1 MRNNVPKL
9 PDKVM
14 CCTRPISLYVPP
26 SDGENY
32 GKVFMQVEYAAA
44 VVSENST
51 INSDL
56 MVERGAIKIEKLQN
70 QKFRLIEFKL
80 PLQIEKI

>member
-1 MRNNVPKL
+1 MPWPSFKTHRHSKWNFSVFSAAEMRNNVPKL

-44 VVSENST
+44 VVSENS
-51 INSDL
+51 IPWIS
-56 MVERGAIKIEKLQN
+56 I
-70 QKFRLIEFKL
+70 
-80 PLQIEKI
+80 